1 MACAR
6 TIPVRFDGGRMNFQM
21 PGMLDVWRFEY
32 NGEASLEWA
41 ATREV
46 AHQIPVVH
54 TTGRYL
60 ENGVLTTTLS
70 EQGAALVEEYLDLQY
85 YWRNHF
91 AD

>member
-1 MACAR
+1 
-6 TIPVRFDGGRMNFQM
+6 MNE
-21 PGMLDVWRFEY
+21 LFELC
-32 NGEASLEWA
+32 GWEGPAFMQ